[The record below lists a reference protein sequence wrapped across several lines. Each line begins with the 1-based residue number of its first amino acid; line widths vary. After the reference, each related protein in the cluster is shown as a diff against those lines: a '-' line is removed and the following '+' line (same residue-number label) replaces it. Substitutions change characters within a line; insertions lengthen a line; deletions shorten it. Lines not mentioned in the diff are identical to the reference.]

1 MLPKFVTSALSKAQI
16 LEFLGLAK
24 STKIAK
30 DQLVEQLLQHIAM
43 DSLEKERLLATFL
56 YELAV
61 EPGEIEELLQCTAVE
76 RRRWIKEGKLPVLEY
91 RTFRKLGRNLEY
103 SVHDRREILKISQDE
118 IQQWREAHQQDVQS
132 HRKAGAQAATERRKV
147 NRQIRHHFLLSWQQT
162 LDEWKQKGSA
172 KLVAVLVLA
181 YWTLWASRW
190 AKENHVK
197 SLRGR
202 KYAAL
207 YVARRDAWYERK
219 NQAMRLLAQTP
230 YASLSFYRPSDPDKH
245 YLWLCEEHYE
255 MKCEEYYDDIWE
267 FYYHNVALVEHCSQC
282 VVTQVKDYYSLYHLE
297 ITTTV
302 FPDIRFSFHM
312 PYPIGRAWLPAPQQL
327 PRVEHIEQDGMFR
340 FGRPLLADEKITYRE
355 QDVASCFEL
364 ALTKAQQF
372 FVPDDGLNEKT
383 AVPRTD
389 PPVVNGDDVS

>member
-1 MLPKFVTSALSKAQI
+1 MSPKFVASALSKAQI

-30 DQLVEQLLQHIAM
+30 DRLVEQLLQHIAM
-43 DSLEKERLLATFL
+43 DALEKERLFATFL

-61 EPGEIEELLQCTAVE
+61 GPAEVEELLQCTLVE

-91 RTFRKLGRNLEY
+91 RSFRKLGRDLEY
-103 SVHDRREILKISQDE
+103 AVHDRREILKISQDDV
-118 IQQWREAHQQDVQS
+118 QLWREAHQKEVQS
-132 HRKAGAQAATERRKV
+132 HRKAGVQAATERRHV
-147 NRQIRHHFLLSWQQT
+147 NRQMRHHFLLSWQQT
-162 LDEWKQKGSA
+162 IDEWRQKGSVE
-172 KLVAVLVLA
+172 LVLVLVLA

-207 YVARRDAWYERK
+207 YIARRDAWYERK

-255 MKCEEYYDDIWE
+255 MKCEEYYDDVWE

-302 FPDIRFSFHM
+302 FPEIRFSFHM

-327 PRVEHIEQDGMFR
+327 PRVEHVEQDGLFR

-355 QDVASCFEL
+355 RDVASCFEQ
-364 ALTKAQQF
+364 ALLEAQQF
-372 FVPDDGLNEKT
+372 FAPPDNQHEKT
-383 AVPRTD
+383 AVQHTD
-389 PPVVNGDDVS
+389 LPATNGDNVP